1 MNGGLVIS
9 KRMKSSEEC
18 LLAVVYCLG
27 NGVEVV
33 VSVLELSVGGTPLAE
48 GVL

>member
-1 MNGGLVIS
+1 MNVGSVVS
-9 KRMKSSEEC
+9 KRVKSSEVC

-27 NGVEVV
+27 DRVEVV
-33 VSVLELSVGGTPLAE
+33 VSVLELSVGGIPLAK